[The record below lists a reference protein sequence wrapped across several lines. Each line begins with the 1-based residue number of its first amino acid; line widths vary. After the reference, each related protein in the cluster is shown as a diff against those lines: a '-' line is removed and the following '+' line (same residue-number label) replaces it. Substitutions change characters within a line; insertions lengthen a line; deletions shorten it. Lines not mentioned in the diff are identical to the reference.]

1 MSEVAAPAETSARP
15 GWWVQ
20 VRGHAYGP
28 YTLEQMTHF
37 VEEGRV
43 RPATRI
49 SDQPSKG
56 WIEARRVDA
65 LMSPLRGAAG
75 QEESPAAEGANIFVH
90 AEIVTGAWGAF
101 MAALESMGP
110 ICELA
115 PGLWLVRT
123 RLSAGVVRNTL
134 SQTLEKGD
142 RFVVID
148 ATRDRLAW
156 FSLGPGVDVA
166 IGQVWNAPLKPERK

>member
-1 MSEVAAPAETSARP
+1 MSELAAPAETSARAQ
-15 GWWVQ
+15 WWVQ

-28 YTLEQMTHF
+28 YTLDQMTRF

-65 LMSPLRGAAG
+65 LMAPLRAASG
-75 QEESPAAEGANIFVH
+75 HEDAQAIDVANVFVH
-90 AEIVTGAWGAF
+90 AEIITGAWGAF

-110 ICELA
+110 ICELT
-115 PGLWLVRT
+115 PGLWLLRT
-123 RLSAGVVRNTL
+123 RLSVGVVRNTL

-142 RFVVID
+142 RFVVVD

-156 FSLGPGVDVA
+156 FNLGPGIDVA
-166 IGQVWNAPLKPERK
+166 IGHVWNAPLKAEKR